1 MNTEEHLTMNT
12 EVYLLYSEQL
22 FRVNRKQ
29 RYLQV
34 VMNLESAIKAG
45 LYLFGI
51 SMWSRSSNM
60 Q

>member
-1 MNTEEHLTMNT
+1 MNT